1 MRLPACSPAAS
12 RLILAALLALALP
25 ACAARVATPP
35 VVGAPQFPEFVF
47 PAALDADRA
56 TATRHQQAWQW
67 LQAGNLRTADREFG
81 AILRRRPGYG
91 PAEAGMG
98 YVELARREPGDA
110 LERFDRALQSIAG
123 YAPALVGRAQAL
135 VALGRDAE
143 ALAAYEAAAAADPSL
158 DLGTRIAVLRFRG
171 AGDAVGQ
178 ARKAAAAGRLEAART
193 AYLQAIDGSPES
205 GFLYRELGGIEMKM
219 GRLDEALE
227 HLRRAADLEPGDPRA
242 LVLIG
247 TIEADKGDAASALAA
262 FEAAQRIE
270 PAADVQQRIDDLRRR
285 MEYERL
291 PASYRA
297 IAAAPAVTRADAAAV
312 LGVRLNDLLA
322 SAQSRQGVVLTDIRG
337 HWATPWILTV
347 VRAGVMEP
355 LPNHT
360 FEPAARLRRADFAQI
375 VLRVLNLAATRA
387 PGTPSSWRGARVAVS
402 DVPATHPAYPA
413 VSAAV
418 AAGILRLDAGD
429 AFAPGRP
436 VTGPELLE
444 AAGRLEAAIG
454 AAPGRR

>member
-35 VVGAPQFPEFVF
+35 VVGTPQFPEFVF

-56 TATRHQQAWQW
+56 TATRQQQAWQW

-81 AILRRRPGYG
+81 AILRRRPGYA

-135 VALGRDAE
+135 VALGRDAD

-193 AYLQAIDGSPES
+193 AYLQAIAGSPES

-219 GRLDEALE
+219 GRFDEALE

-247 TIEADKGDAASALAA
+247 TIEADKGNAAGALEA

-270 PAADVQQRIDDLRRR
+270 PAADVQQRIEDLRRR

-360 FEPAARLRRADFAQI
+360 FDPAARLRRADFAQI
-375 VLRVLNLAATRA
+375 VLRVLNLAAPRA
-387 PGTPSSWRGARVAVS
+387 PGAPSSWRGARVAVS

-429 AFAPGRP
+429 AFAPSRP

-444 AAGRLEAAIG
+444 AAGRLEAVIG